1 MARNIFAQEGS
12 WLPNVNAG
20 IEAAN
25 AFDDRIRSR
34 RASTRAAPMIASGDY
49 QGAAGVYG
57 EAGLADETMAL
68 EGVGRQRQRQGVAD
82 QRLADDE
89 ARKSREKVAALWTN
103 TASNLIT
110 QYPVDPQNPTAA
122 VQRRF
127 DTFRSTPIFRALS
140 PDEQAQVELNDFT
153 DDGLRSVIGTVKRAL
168 EVVKSSDGSYTV
180 LDTGDG
186 SVVSSGMTPTRP
198 ELKQFSGEGPVVEI
212 PGQPGVTYG
221 GGQGG
226 EPTPTSAG
234 VAAPLRELEAMG
246 VRVTSDVRTPERN
259 RAVGGVPNSR
269 HQSGEALD
277 LTPPE
282 GMTMAQLAQET
293 KRRFPQARVINEG
306 DHVHVEWGA
315 QRANPFPSAPRVV
328 IPGQPKERDAPSG
341 YQWNGGRLEPIP
353 GGPAD
358 PAVKPR
364 ASTRDVASLRQEF
377 NRLDEVKAFKD
388 VSAAYRQVSALAS
401 KPNASPADDTALTF
415 SFMKMLDPGSVVRE
429 GEFALV
435 GKSAGLPDQ
444 IVMGLA
450 RVDQGK
456 GLTPLI
462 RARLKE
468 TAATVLLQRREAYDS
483 ASRMYRDIAAET
495 GADPNMI
502 AEDPAAWRKRI
513 KPSGQPRPAGGA
525 PPAPKVG
532 DVRSGYR
539 FKGGDPANPSSW
551 VRVQ

>member
-12 WLPNVNAG
+12 WLPNVQAG

-34 RASTRAAPMIASGDY
+34 RASTRAAPMIAAGDY

-57 EAGLADETMAL
+57 EAGLADETAAL
-68 EGVGRQRQRQGVAD
+68 EGVGRQRRSQAEEAERKARQEVGKLWLD
-82 QRLADDE
+82 M
-89 ARKSREKVAALWTN
+89 AA
-103 TASNLIT
+103 NLRT
-110 QYPVDPQNPTAA
+110 RFADPQQRFQAFTQNPVARTL
-122 VQRRF
+122 
-127 DTFRSTPIFRALS
+127 TPDQL
-140 PDEQAQVELNDFT
+140 AQVTVDDFT
-153 DDGLRSVIGTVKRAL
+153 DQGLDAVVGTVKREL
-168 EVVKSSDGSYTV
+168 EWVKNTNGGFQARDKSTGELVVEGIA
-180 LDTGDG
+180 
-186 SVVSSGMTPTRP
+186 PQP
-198 ELKQFSGEGPVVEI
+198 AEFKQFSGDGPVVEI
-212 PGQPGVTYG
+212 PAQPGVTYG
-221 GGQGG
+221 GGEGG
-226 EPTPTSAG
+226 AAAPAPAG
-234 VAAPLRELEAMG
+234 VAAPLRDLEAMG
-246 VRVTSDVRTPERN
+246 VRVTSDVRTPQRN
-259 RAVGGVPNSR
+259 QAVGGVPNSR
-269 HQSGEALD
+269 HMSGEAVD
-277 LTPPE
+277 LVPPQ

-315 QRANPFPSAPRVV
+315 QRANPFPNAPRVV
-328 IPGQPKERDAPSG
+328 MAGRPKERDAPSG

-364 ASTRDVASLRQEF
+364 ASTRDVASLRKEF
-377 NRLDEVKAFKD
+377 NGLDEVKAFKD

-483 ASRMYRDIAAET
+483 ASRMYRDIAAEA

>member
-12 WLPNVNAG
+12 WLPNVQAG
-20 IEAAN
+20 ADFAN

-34 RASTRAAPMIASGDY
+34 RASTRAAPMIAAGDY

-57 EAGLADETMAL
+57 EAGLADETAAL
-68 EGVGRQRQRQGVAD
+68 EGVGRQRRSQAE
-82 QRLADDE
+82 E
-89 ARKSREKVAALWTN
+89 AERKSRQEVGKLWLDM
-103 TASNLIT
+103 ADNLRR
-110 QYPVDPQNPTAA
+110 QFADPQQRFQAFTQNPVARTL
-122 VQRRF
+122 
-127 DTFRSTPIFRALS
+127 TPDQL
-140 PDEQAQVELNDFT
+140 AQVTVDDFT
-153 DDGLRSVIGTVKRAL
+153 DQGLDAVVGTVKREIEYIKGPDGTYLAL
-168 EVVKSSDGSYTV
+168 DRATAQPVAE
-180 LDTGDG
+180 
-186 SVVSSGMTPTRP
+186 GMTPTRP
-198 ELKQFSGEGPVVEI
+198 KLEQFDPEKPVVEV
-212 PGQPGVTYG
+212 PGQPGMSSG
-221 GGQGG
+221 GG
-226 EPTPTSAG
+226 EPTAAAAG
-234 VAAPLRELEAMG
+234 VAAPLRDLEAMG
-246 VRVTSDVRTPERN
+246 VRVTSDVRTQQRN
-259 RAVGGVPNSR
+259 QAVGGVPNSR
-269 HQSGEALD
+269 HMSGEAVD
-277 LTPPE
+277 LVPPQ

-315 QRANPFPSAPRVV
+315 QRANPFPNAPRVV
-328 IPGQPKERDAPSG
+328 MAGRPKERDAPSG

-364 ASTRDVASLRQEF
+364 ASTRDVASLRKEF
-377 NRLDEVKAFKD
+377 NGLDEVKAFKD

-483 ASRMYRDIAAET
+483 ASRMYRDIAAEA